1 MEIKPGY
8 FSYLNNLIDNA
19 IKFTPE
25 HGSVTLS
32 LISDSAA
39 VRFSVKDTGIG
50 IPEGEIPYIFD
61 RLYQVDK
68 SRSGSSR
75 GTGLGLHICRKIV
88 EVHGGSIEVTNNEEK
103 GVTFTVILPKA

>member
-1 MEIKPGY
+1 MVLSP
-8 FSYLNNLIDNA
+8 FSSSRIR
-19 IKFTPE
+19 T
-25 HGSVTLS
+25 T
-32 LISDSAA
+32 

-50 IPEGEIPYIFD
+50 IPGGEMPYIFD

-88 EVHGGSIEVTNNEEK
+88 EVHGGSIEVTNNEGK
-103 GVTFTVILPKA
+103 GVTFTVILPKAR